1 MSLIHYLLILGVGT
15 LISWGAWYTILVNIN
30 PFEAGPFGLV
40 LFYGSLTCALT
51 GTFSLLGFL
60 IRLAMFRDELLF
72 QKVAISFRQGIF
84 FALLLDG
91 VLLLQGQR
99 LLTWYNLLL
108 LIIGL
113 TVAELFLISRKPLR
127 HR

>member
-1 MSLIHYLLILGVGT
+1 MSLIHYLVILSAGT
-15 LISWGAWYTILVNIN
+15 LISWGAWYTVLVNVN
-30 PFEAGPFGLV
+30 PFQAGPFGFL

-60 IRLAMFRDELLF
+60 MRLAMMRDELLF

-84 FALLLDG
+84 FAVLLDG
-91 VLLLQGQR
+91 ILLLQGQR

-113 TVAELFLISRKPLR
+113 SVAELFLISRKPAR
-127 HR
+127 QR